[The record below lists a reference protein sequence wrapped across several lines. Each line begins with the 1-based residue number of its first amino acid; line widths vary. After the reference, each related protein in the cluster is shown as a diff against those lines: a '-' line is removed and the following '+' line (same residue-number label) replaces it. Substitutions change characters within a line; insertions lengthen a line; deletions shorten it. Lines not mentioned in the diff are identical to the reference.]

1 MNPSDL
7 IDSARQRAGGV
18 APFQRGRPRQTD
30 LQRAV
35 SDDYYA
41 MFHTLATS
49 CADLLIGTGY
59 AARRLPEWRQ
69 IYRALEHGLARQQC
83 SNRRALAQFPPE
95 IQRFGRHFAEAQQLR
110 HLADYDPSDT
120 TLTRRDVLQLINETE
135 RVIAEFNRAPA
146 DRRRAFAVHVLFRN
160 RAG

>member
-35 SDDYYA
+35 SDAYYA
-41 MFHTLATS
+41 MFHTLATC
-49 CADLLIGTGY
+49 CADLLIGIGY

-69 IYRALEHGLARQQC
+69 IYRALEHGYARQQC
-83 SNRRALAQFPPE
+83 SNRRALAQFPAE

-110 HLADYDPSDT
+110 HLADYDPDT
-120 TLTRRDVLQLINETE
+120 TLAREDVLQLIDETE
-135 RVIAEFNRAPA
+135 RIIAAFNAAPA
-146 DRRRAFAVHVLFRN
+146 DRRRAFAVHVLFRT
-160 RAG
+160 RAA

>member
-7 IDSARQRAGGV
+7 IDSARQRAGGI
-18 APFQRGRPRQTD
+18 APFPRGRPRQTD

-35 SDDYYA
+35 SDSYYA
-41 MFHTLATS
+41 IFHTLAAS

-59 AARRLPEWRQ
+59 VARRRPEWRQ
-69 IYRALEHGLARQQC
+69 VYRALEHGYARQQC
-83 SNRRALAQFPPE
+83 NNRRALAQFPAE

-110 HLADYDPSDT
+110 HLADYDPDT
-120 TLTRRDVLQLINETE
+120 TLAREDVLQLIDETE
-135 RVIAEFNRAPA
+135 RIIAGFNGAPA